1 LRAISDG
8 PHAPIPFDLEAMID
22 EQYNL
27 RTGKILRTI
36 LGHPQMLPQL
46 MRMSRN
52 TNLAADHA
60 AIALIAALSQPGD
73 LILQG

>member
-1 LRAISDG
+1 
-8 PHAPIPFDLEAMID
+8 MD

-27 RTGKILRTI
+27 QTGKILRTL

-52 TNLAADHA
+52 TNLAADNA
-60 AIALIAALSQPGD
+60 AIALIAVLSQPGD